1 MKNDE
6 RRAQYFRKY
15 GIVTLLVLEIVIF
28 VVVGMGIGDY
38 LDRKWIWKGNMGVAL
53 GGLLGFGLGIY
64 KFYSDAKRF
73 LK

>member
-1 MKNDE
+1 MKDDE

-15 GIVTLLVLEIVIF
+15 GIVTLLVIEIVVF
-28 VVVGMGIGDY
+28 VIVGMGVGDY
-38 LDRKWIWKGNMGVAL
+38 LDRKWMDQSNIGVAV

-64 KFYSDAKRF
+64 KFYSDTKRF